1 MYFPYLRGRQYEMI
15 ALKELAQK
23 GLISKLILPVVE
35 PIKITT
41 TFNSAISAYIDSN
54 LNIAIINNPEVGP
67 LKKEI
72 VTQLIPFK
80 EKNIVAAS
88 IMQENIDVSIE
99 TLSKEGVQKEDLLV
113 VINSRDYLD
122 NYKKTF
128 KEVSPKYTLLPDERS
143 IRRAI
148 SSGKILFGDKFKRKE
163 KNSDYADPDD
173 EFFSDDHLFYIKEGY
188 IGFGDYSIIGDTYD
202 EGGFAPKAVA
212 IHVVYFDEEKQLR
225 VHHFVSNSNS
235 GIEDPAGKF
244 YEAVTKLFKWYR
256 ECLDESQQT
265 YALNILLEYYER
277 GYYPGLP
284 TIKKLSIMHHL
295 ELMNKFLNGEIKA

>member
-284 TIKKLSIMHHL
+284 TIKNCL
-295 ELMNKFLNGEIKA
+295 

>member
-265 YALNILLEYYER
+265 YALKVLLEYYER

>member
-23 GLISKLILPVVE
+23 DLISKLILPVVE

-188 IGFGDYSIIGDTYD
+188 IGFSDYSIIGDTYD

-265 YALNILLEYYER
+265 YALKVLLEYYER